1 MKALKPL
8 LAIALAVILVSG
20 WILWRDYEEKM
31 FPRHAPVHRDLHQA
45 VAELR
50 TAPVQD
56 LQMQRAMV
64 TPQKEFRPSVHATS
78 TPLPPSSYEA
88 IPWEYRLPYHQ
99 SNVSR
104 GLYVLPTHHE
114 VEH

>member
-8 LAIALAVILVSG
+8 LAIALAVILVWG
-20 WILWRDYEEKM
+20 WILWQDHEEKKALRP
-31 FPRHAPVHRDLHQA
+31 FTAHTDLQESA
-45 VAELR
+45 TGLG
-50 TAPVQD
+50 TAPVLD
-56 LQMQRAMV
+56 LQMQRTMV
-64 TPQKEFRPSVHATS
+64 TPEKEFRPPVRAAS

-104 GLYVLPTHHE
+104 GLYVLPANHK